1 MVIGQVNNWHR
12 PYHIIVNN
20 KQYQVD
26 KIKFYKDNAIMVE
39 AQSSWLETERGDIKR
54 LELPIDEIKLKRKEV
69 FDGKVFAISRGKE
82 WCGNELT
89 ADLYIPADMLN
100 IHFAKH
106 EIKYQQLRA
115 VYEGEQGIYISVY
128 VKSLTVELE
137 AIRDEYDEL
146 YKKLNSYNIKT
157 NRADIVYD
165 NIDKLKEL
173 AEKYKTEQKRVY
185 ELKVEDVVEEGK
197 DDE

>member
-1 MVIGQVNNWHR
+1 MIIGQVNNWYR
-12 PYHIIVNN
+12 PYYVVVNN
-20 KQYQVD
+20 KLYKVD

-39 AQSSWLETERGDIKR
+39 TQSGWLERVDGDIKEI
-54 LELPIDEIKLKRKEV
+54 ELPIDEIKLKRKET
-69 FDGKVFAISRGKE
+69 FDGKVFIISKGKE
-82 WCGNELT
+82 WCGNET
-89 ADLYIPADMLN
+89 IVDLYIPADMLN

-115 VYEGEQGIYISVY
+115 VYEGEHNIYISVY

-137 AIRDEYDEL
+137 AIRDEYEKV
-146 YKKLNSYNIKT
+146 YKQLDGYSMRT
-157 NRADIVYD
+157 NRADIIYD

-173 AEKYKTEQKRVY
+173 AEKYKAEQKRVY
-185 ELKVEDVVEEGK
+185 ELKVEDVVEDK

>member
-1 MVIGQVNNWHR
+1 MIIGQVNNWYR
-12 PYHIIVNN
+12 PYYVVVNN
-20 KQYQVD
+20 KLYKVD

-39 AQSSWLETERGDIKR
+39 TQSGWIERVDGDIKEI
-54 LELPIDEIKLKRKEV
+54 ELPIDEIKLKRKET
-69 FDGKVFAISRGKE
+69 FDGKVFIISKGKE
-82 WCGNELT
+82 WCGNET
-89 ADLYIPADMLN
+89 IVDLYIPADMLN

-115 VYEGEQGIYISVY
+115 VYEGEHNIYISVY

-137 AIRDEYDEL
+137 AIRDEYEKV
-146 YKKLNSYNIKT
+146 YKQLDGYSMRT
-157 NRADIVYD
+157 NRADIIYD

-173 AEKYKTEQKRVY
+173 AEKYKAEQKRVY
-185 ELKVEDVVEEGK
+185 ELKVEDVVEDK

>member
-1 MVIGQVNNWHR
+1 MIIGQINNWHR
-12 PYHIIVNN
+12 PYYVVVNN
-20 KQYQVD
+20 KLYKVD

-39 AQSSWLETERGDIKR
+39 SQSGWLERVDGDIKEI
-54 LELPIDEIKLKRKEV
+54 ELPIDEIKLKRKET
-69 FDGKVFAISRGKE
+69 FDGKVFIISKGKE
-82 WCGNELT
+82 WCGNET
-89 ADLYIPADMLN
+89 IADVYIPADMLN

-106 EIKYQQLRA
+106 EIKYQQLRK

-137 AIRDEYDEL
+137 AIRNEYDEV
-146 YKKLNSYNIKT
+146 YKQLDGYSMKA

-173 AEKYKTEQKRVY
+173 AEKYKAEQKRVY
-185 ELKVEDVVEEGK
+185 ELTIEDVVAEE
-197 DDE
+197 DYE

>member
-1 MVIGQVNNWHR
+1 MVIGQVNNWYR
-12 PYHIIVNN
+12 PYYVLVNS
-20 KQYQVD
+20 KWYKVD

-39 AQSSWLETERGDIKR
+39 SQSGWLERVDGDIKEI
-54 LELPIDEIKLKRKEV
+54 ELPIDEIKLKRKET
-69 FDGKVFAISRGKE
+69 FDGKVFIISKGKE
-82 WCGNELT
+82 WCGNET
-89 ADLYIPADMLN
+89 IVDLYIPADMLN

-115 VYEGEQGIYISVY
+115 VYEGEHNIYISVY

-137 AIRDEYDEL
+137 AIRDEYEKV
-146 YKKLNSYNIKT
+146 YKQLDGYSMRT
-157 NRADIVYD
+157 NRADIIYD

-173 AEKYKTEQKRVY
+173 AEKYKAEQKRVY
-185 ELKVEDVVEEGK
+185 ELKVEDVVEDK